1 MPTRILIVL
10 LGLVLA
16 PSCFAA
22 SFDCGKAKS
31 ADEVAICGNPELSHR
46 DMIADEMYRKA
57 VEVAG
62 ASAAKPLARSALQ
75 ERAAC
80 GSDVACIAKAQQGLV
95 DALAALIDDNNG
107 GVEEGSKINYG
118 SRLGMQVTV
127 TSVRGIGTSRAV
139 VEVEHTREDAT
150 TYCRDYVQKVTP
162 KCIQDE
168 LAVDIG
174 GEFSGNCQS
183 GEFET
188 LTGDELIFKG
198 VSKTEDMADYE
209 IVVKETGEIL
219 DGSSASGYPVVLDQ
233 FLTLCPNRR

>member
-1 MPTRILIVL
+1 MIARIFVL
-10 LGLVLA
+10 LVGMLVA
-16 PSCFAA
+16 PACFAA
-22 SFDCGKAKS
+22 SFDCAKAQS
-31 ADEVAICGNPELSHR
+31 EDEVAICNNPELSHR

-57 VEVAG
+57 VDVAG
-62 ASAAKPLARSALQ
+62 AKAAKPLARGGLE

-95 DALAALIDDNNG
+95 DALAELIDSDG
-107 GVEEGSKINYG
+107 GGTEVGSKINYG

-139 VEVEHTREDAT
+139 IEVEHTREDAT
-150 TYCRDYVQKVTP
+150 TFCREYVQKVTP
-162 KCIQDE
+162 KCIEDE
-168 LAVDIG
+168 LATEIG

-188 LTGDELIFKG
+188 LTGDQLIFKG

-209 IVVKETGEIL
+209 IAVKDTGELL
-219 DGSSASGYPVVLDQ
+219 DGSSASGYPVVLEQ
-233 FLTLCPNRR
+233 FLALCPNRR